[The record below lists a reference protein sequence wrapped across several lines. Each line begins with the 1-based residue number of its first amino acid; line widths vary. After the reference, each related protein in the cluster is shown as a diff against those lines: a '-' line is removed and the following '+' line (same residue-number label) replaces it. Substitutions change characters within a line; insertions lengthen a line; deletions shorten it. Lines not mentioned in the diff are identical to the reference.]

1 MRQQVER
8 ILDAVGM
15 LNNDQGAESNIVV
28 RNNVYYLRIPKP
40 LADMLDLKRNTRVLI
55 QVVKPDFLVFKVV
68 R

>member
-15 LNNDQGAESNIVV
+15 LFNDQGAESNIVV